1 MIRRWDKMMIVLKKV
16 KRNNDKEVKVWRN
29 NVREGLKEIREG
41 FGYLRMKGD
50 HQTLTIYP
58 KTPEE
63 ARSIKI
69 VANNY
74 AIPYIV
80 HS

>member
-1 MIRRWDKMMIVLKKV
+1 MMIKLFKI
-16 KRNNDKEVKVWRN
+16 KRNNDKEFKIWRN

-41 FGYLRMKGD
+41 FGYLSMKGD
-50 HQTLTIYP
+50 HQTLIIYP
-58 KTPEE
+58 KTAEE
-63 ARSIKI
+63 IRSIKI
-69 VANNY
+69 IANNY